1 MNFQSSHAT
10 MTVGRERVS
19 GLLSR
24 YPKLSEQEIG
34 EILHFLRTGRHLD
47 VGLLTSDEALRPKL
61 DAFMADH
68 RSHFRV
74 KWSEGS
80 AVIGGIVALLL
91 IFWLVWEALS

>member
-61 DAFMADH
+61 DAFMEEH
-68 RSHFRV
+68 KSHFRLGFG
-74 KWSEGS
+74 EGTLVTG
-80 AVIGGIVALLL
+80 AIVVLIVLLW
-91 IFWLVWEALS
+91 IAWELFG